1 MIIPPAKAISSSDHA
16 HQVATALGLVADSR
30 VKLILCVEGPT
41 DVTALKAL
49 SRALHQED
57 PTLPDLHIDR
67 RVAFAVLGGST
78 LQHWVTS
85 HYLRDLGLPEIH
97 IYDGDV
103 AAYAAHVAAVN
114 ARTDGSWAV
123 QTTKHEIESYLHADA
138 IHEALGVVITV
149 PDQLDPAGHAVPRLV
164 ALALFALNPV
174 GAPMSD
180 TKIKKRLADQAFARM
195 TAQRLAARDPAGEVE
210 TWMRRVAAML

>member
-1 MIIPPAKAISSSDHA
+1 
-16 HQVATALGLVADSR
+16 
-30 VKLILCVEGPT
+30 
-41 DVTALKAL
+41 
-49 SRALHQED
+49 
-57 PTLPDLHIDR
+57 
-67 RVAFAVLGGST
+67 
-78 LQHWVTS
+78 VTS